1 MAKEPTKHVVVIG
14 AGIAGLSA
22 ASYLLRNGYAVTV
35 VEQHDKPGGLCT
47 SWKRKGYTIDYCVH
61 WLVGTKPETEFHQ
74 IWEEL
79 GALTNGDGSPVPI
92 VNAETFS
99 TIGLSDGETI
109 EMHSDIEK
117 FRAELLRLGPEDE
130 KQIDRFCKSLHNLA
144 TMTMPALSDEKSLG
158 RSLANLLQMRH
169 IMGHLIPLE
178 EYGKRFSSP
187 RIREFFNVSIPGD
200 WSLASLT
207 LGLAQQ
213 HIKGAGY
220 PVGGS
225 LNLVRNMERV
235 IKRLG
240 ADLRYG
246 NTVTKI
252 NVVDGVAVGITTE
265 QGETIAADYVISA
278 ADGHQTLH
286 NFLGGTFMPQ
296 PLQHAYETYPLFPST
311 VFVALGLDRDC
322 SALPHASTPYLD
334 PPLELADGS
343 VHTHFSVTVY
353 NYDDTLAPKGKT
365 LVTVLFNTW
374 NSGYWDDLVQTD
386 RKQYELTKD
395 GIAKQ
400 VIGYLEKMF
409 GGIKEHI
416 DMVDVSTPH
425 SVIRYT
431 GNWKGSYE
439 GFAPTRKTLS
449 KTLPK
454 TLKGVENFSMIG
466 QWTAPGGGLPTAAKD
481 GRDIAIKLCKLDK
494 RQFTGTLPQ

>member
-1 MAKEPTKHVVVIG
+1 MAKEPTKHVVIIG

-61 WLVGTKPETEFHQ
+61 WLLGTKPGTEYHQ

-79 GALTNGDGSPVPI
+79 GALTNKSGSAVPI
-92 VNAETFS
+92 VNSEIFS
-99 TIGLSDGETI
+99 TIGLAGGEKL
-109 EMHSDIEK
+109 HLYGNIEK

-130 KQIDRFCKSLHNLA
+130 KQINKLCKSLLSLSKISLN
-144 TMTMPALSDEKSLG
+144 ALSEEKNLGKSLG
-158 RSLANLLQMRH
+158 RLNQLRH
-169 IMGHLIPLE
+169 IIGHLAPLE
-178 EYGKRFSSP
+178 EYAQRFSSP
-187 RIREFFNVSIPGD
+187 KIREFLGTMIPGD
-200 WSLASLT
+200 WSLASIT
-207 LGLAQQ
+207 LGLSQQ

-225 LNLVRNMERV
+225 LNLARNMERV

-246 NTVTKI
+246 NTVSKI

-278 ADGHQTLH
+278 ADGYQTLH
-286 NFLGGTFMPQ
+286 NFLGGAYMPQ
-296 PLQHAYETYPLFPST
+296 SLQQAYETYPLFPSSI
-311 VFVALGLDRDC
+311 FIAMGIDRDC
-322 SALPHASTPYLD
+322 SELPHSSTPHLE
-334 PPLELADGS
+334 PPMKLADGT
-343 VHTHFSVTVY
+343 VVPHFSITVY

-365 LVTVLFNTW
+365 LVTVIINTW
-374 NSGYWDDLVQTD
+374 NSGFWTELAQTD

-395 GIAKQ
+395 TIGKQ
-400 VIGYLEKMF
+400 VVGYLEKEF
-409 GGIKEHI
+409 GDIKEHI

-449 KTLPK
+449 RPLPK
-454 TLKGVENFSMIG
+454 TLKGLENFAMIG
-466 QWTAPGGGLPTAAKD
+466 QWTSPGGGLPTAAQD
-481 GRDIAIKLCKLDK
+481 GRDIAIKLCKQDK
-494 RQFTGTLPQ
+494 RQFTGALPQ

>member
-1 MAKEPTKHVVVIG
+1 MAKEATKRIVIIG

-61 WLVGTKPETEFHQ
+61 WLVGTKPGTEFHQ

-79 GALTNGDGSPVPI
+79 GALTNEDGSPVPI

-99 TIGLSDGETI
+99 TIGLADGETI
-109 EMHSDIEK
+109 EMFGDIER
-117 FRAELLRLGPEDE
+117 FRTELLRLGPEDE
-130 KQIDRFCKSLHNLA
+130 KQIDRFCKSLHNLSTVA
-144 TMTMPALSDEKSLG
+144 MPALSDEKSLG

-178 EYGKRFSSP
+178 DYAERFSSP
-187 RIREFFNVSIPGD
+187 RIREFFNVVIPGN

-207 LGLAQQ
+207 FGLAQQ

-225 LNLVRNMERV
+225 LNLARNMERV

-240 ADLRYG
+240 GEFRYG
-246 NTVTKI
+246 IKVAKI
-252 NVVDGVAVGITTE
+252 AVADGVAVGITTE
-265 QGETIAADYVISA
+265 QGETIDADYVISA
-278 ADGHQTLH
+278 ADGHQTIH
-286 NFLGGTFMPQ
+286 TFLDGAYMP
-296 PLQHAYETYPLFPST
+296 PSLQQAYETYPLFPSSI
-311 VFVALGLDRDC
+311 FIALGIDRDC
-322 SALPHASTPYLD
+322 SDLPHASTPYLE
-334 PPLELADGS
+334 PSMELADGTT
-343 VHTHFSVTVY
+343 VPHFSVTVY
-353 NYDDTLAPKGKT
+353 NYDNTLAPKGKT
-365 LVTVLFNTW
+365 LVTVIMNTW
-374 NSGYWDDLVQTD
+374 NSAFWEDLAKTD

-400 VIGYLEKMF
+400 VVGYLEKEF
-409 GGIKEHI
+409 GNIKDHI
-416 DMVDVSTPH
+416 DMVDVSTPY

-454 TLKGVENFSMIG
+454 TLKGLENFAMIG
-466 QWTAPGGGLPTAAKD
+466 QWTVPGGGLPTAAQD
-481 GRDIAIKLCKLDK
+481 GRDIAIMLCKQDK
-494 RQFTGTLPQ
+494 RQFTGSLPQ

>member
-1 MAKEPTKHVVVIG
+1 MVKGPNKHVVVIG

-22 ASYLLRNGYAVTV
+22 ASYLLRNGYAVTI

-47 SWKRKGYTIDYCVH
+47 SWKRQGYTIDYCVH
-61 WLVGTKPETEFHQ
+61 WLVGTKAGTEFHQ
-74 IWEEL
+74 MWEEL

-99 TIGLSDGETI
+99 TIGLADGETVEI
-109 EMHSDIEK
+109 YSDIEK

-130 KQIDRFCKSLHNLA
+130 KQIDKFCKSLHNLS
-144 TMTMPALSDEKSLG
+144 TVSMTALSDEKTLG
-158 RSLANLLQMRH
+158 KRLATLLQMRH
-169 IMGHLIPLE
+169 IMGHLMPME
-178 EYGKRFSSP
+178 DYAKRFSSP
-187 RIREFFNVSIPGD
+187 RIQQFFNVSIPGD

-207 LGLAQQ
+207 FGLAQQ
-213 HIKGAGY
+213 HVKGAGY

-225 LNLVRNMERV
+225 LNLARNMERV
-235 IKRLG
+235 VKRLG
-240 ADLRYG
+240 ANLRYG
-246 NTVTKI
+246 NKVTKI
-252 NVVDGVAVGITTE
+252 EVTENVAVGVTTE

-278 ADGHQTLH
+278 ADGYQTLH
-286 NFLGGTFMPQ
+286 NFLGDAYTPQ
-296 PLQHAYETYPLFPST
+296 PLQHVYETYPLFPST

-322 SALPHASTPYLD
+322 SGLPHASTPYLV

-343 VHTHFSVTVY
+343 IHTHFSVNVY

-374 NSGYWDDLVQTD
+374 NSAFWEELVQTD

-400 VIGYLEKMF
+400 VIGYLDKMF
-409 GGIKEHI
+409 GDIKEHV

-431 GNWKGSYE
+431 GNWKGSFE
-439 GFAPTRKTLS
+439 GFAPTRTTLS

-454 TLKGVENFSMIG
+454 TLKGLEHFAMIG
-466 QWTAPGGGLPTAAKD
+466 QWTVPGGGLPTAAQD
-481 GRDIAIKLCKLDK
+481 GRDIAIKLCKQDK
-494 RQFTGTLPQ
+494 RQFTGILPQ